1 MDNNEIIV
9 SVCCITY
16 NHEKYIA
23 DAIESFLMQKTEFQY
38 EILIGDDCSTDDTRR
53 IIEMYCEK
61 YPGRIR
67 LISPSKNLGGIRNQ
81 IALMNR
87 ANGKYIAMCDGDDFW
102 TNPFKLQKQVDFL
115 EANPDY
121 VICCHYTRV
130 IDDNYITQYVHAA
143 PVPLEFT
150 YEDLL
155 FGKREE
161 TRICSLMVKNT
172 EEVRRIG
179 NENWYFDTYGA
190 DVIFKLHAT
199 LSTGKKVYVL
209 PEVMSC
215 YRIHSGGIWSM
226 AAPKMRKRRMINDFN
241 LVIKKFKYS
250 SSQKRELLKIYMK
263 QYFLFDLRSF
273 KIDNAFK
280 TISILL

>member
-23 DAIESFLMQKTEFQY
+23 AAIESFLMQETEFRY
-38 EILIGDDCSTDDTRR
+38 EILIGDDCSTDNTRK
-53 IIEMYCEK
+53 IIEMYCER

-67 LISPSKNLGGIRNQ
+67 LISPSRNLGGIRNQ
-81 IALMNR
+81 IALINR

-102 TNPFKLQKQVDFL
+102 TNPFKLQKQVEFL

-130 IDDNYITQYVHAA
+130 IDDNYTTKYVHPS
-143 PVPLEFT
+143 PVPLEFN

-161 TRICSLMVKNT
+161 TRICSLMVNNT
-172 EEVRRIG
+172 AEVRSIG
-179 NENWYFDTYGA
+179 NEKWYFDTYGA

-199 LSTGKKVYVL
+199 LSTGKKIYVL

-226 AAPKMRKRRMINDFN
+226 AVPRIRKQRMINDFN
-241 LVIKKFKYS
+241 LVIKKFSYS
-250 SSQKRELLKIYMK
+250 SFQKRELLKIYMK

-273 KIDNAFK
+273 KIENAFK
-280 TISILL
+280 TIATLL

>member
-1 MDNNEIIV
+1 MYNDEIIV

-23 DAIESFLMQKTEFQY
+23 AAIESFLMQETEFRY
-38 EILIGDDCSTDDTRR
+38 EILIGDDCSTDNTRK
-53 IIEMYCEK
+53 IIEMYCER

-67 LISPSKNLGGIRNQ
+67 LISPSRNLGGIRNQ
-81 IALMNR
+81 IALVNR

-102 TNPFKLQKQVDFL
+102 TDPFKLQKQVDFL

-121 VICCHYTRV
+121 VICCHYTKV
-130 IDDNYITQYVHAA
+130 IDDNYNTKYVHPS

-161 TRICSLMVKNT
+161 TRICSLMVNNT
-172 EEVRRIG
+172 AEVRSIG
-179 NENWYFDTYGA
+179 KEHWYFDTYGA

-199 LSTGKKVYVL
+199 LSTRKKIYVL
-209 PEVMSC
+209 PEVMGC
-215 YRIHSGGIWSM
+215 YRIHAGGIWSM
-226 AAPKMRKRRMINDFN
+226 ALPRIRKRRMINDFN
-241 LVIKKFKYS
+241 LVIKKFSYS
-250 SSQKRELLKIYMK
+250 SFQKRELLKIYMK

-273 KIDNAFK
+273 KIENAFK
-280 TISILL
+280 TIATLL